1 MKHLA
6 AYCLLVLGGKANPS
20 KKDVQDLLKAS
31 GVTADEA
38 DLTVMMNKL
47 EGKSIPELIKEG
59 KKDLAAMPAGGS
71 GGPAA
76 GATAAGAGDTP
87 AAKEEKPKEEEPDED
102 VDMGGMFGDDD
113 Y

>member
-1 MKHLA
+1 MSMSKLS
-6 AYCLLVLGGKANPS
+6 CLPVSIA